1 MGYRS
6 DVSFCIQVKD
16 VEEFVALMKVD
27 GRDIFKDFMRYMV
40 IEDYKDSNGRGRL
53 HFHHD
58 HWKWYEESVN
68 GLTDLLDMADNFD
81 NDYKAKLA
89 RVGEEQDDNEEEYYN
104 DDDYEL
110 ECPRIVRYTDTDFN
124 KDTAKPVL
132 EQGE

>member
-6 DVSFCIQVKD
+6 DVSFCIQIKE

-40 IEDYKDSNGRGRL
+40 IEDYKDNNGRGRL
-53 HFHHD
+53 YFHHD

-89 RVGEEQDDNEEEYYN
+89 RVGEESDDNEEEYYN

-110 ECPRIVRYTDTDFN
+110 EEPRVVRYIETIS
-124 KDTAKPVL
+124 KEKAKPVL

>member
-27 GRDIFKDFMRYMV
+27 GRDIFKDFMRYMW
-40 IEDYKDSNGRGRL
+40 IEDYKDDNGRGRL
-53 HFHHD
+53 HFHHN
-58 HWKWYEESVN
+58 HWKWYEDSVA

-89 RVGEEQDDNEEEYYN
+89 RVGEEHDDHEEEWWN

-110 ECPRIVRYTDTDFN
+110 ECPSVVRFIETDF
-124 KDTAKPVL
+124 DTSKAKPVL

>member
-16 VEEFVALMKVD
+16 VEEFVALIKVD

-40 IEDYKDSNGRGRL
+40 IEDYKDNNGRGRL
-53 HFHHD
+53 HFHHN
-58 HWKWYEESVN
+58 HWKWYEDSVN
-68 GLTDLLDMADNFD
+68 GLNDLLDMADNFD
-81 NDYKAKLA
+81 SDYKAKLA
-89 RVGEEQDDNEEEYYN
+89 RHGEESDDNEEEWWN

-110 ECPRIVRYTDTDFN
+110 EEPALVRYVEAGFD
-124 KDTAKPVL
+124 KDKSKPVL

>member
-6 DVSFCIQVKD
+6 DVSFCIQIKE

-27 GRDIFKDFMRYMV
+27 NREMFQQFMRFMWV
-40 IEDYKDSNGRGRL
+40 EDYKDDNGRGRL
-53 HFHHD
+53 HFHHND
-58 HWKWYEESVN
+58 WKWYDDSQA
-68 GLTDLLDMADNFD
+68 GLQDLLDMADNFD

-89 RVGEEQDDNEEEYYN
+89 RVGEEPDDYEEEWWN

-110 ECPRIVRYTDTDFN
+110 EEPSVVRYIETGFA
-124 KDTAKPVL
+124 KDKSKPVL

>member
-6 DVSFCIQVKD
+6 DVSFCIQIKE

-27 GRDIFKDFMRYMV
+27 NRDMFQQFMQYMW
-40 IEDYKDSNGRGRL
+40 IEDYKDNNGRGRL
-53 HFHHD
+53 HFHHN
-58 HWKWYEESVN
+58 HWKWYEDSVN
-68 GLTDLLDMADNFD
+68 GLNDLLDMADNFD

-89 RVGEEQDDNEEEYYN
+89 RVGEENDDNEEEWWN

-110 ECPRIVRYTDTDFN
+110 EEPALMRYIETIS
-124 KDTAKPVL
+124 KEKAKPVL

>member
-16 VEEFVALMKVD
+16 VEEFVALIKVD
-27 GRDIFKDFMRYMV
+27 GRDIFKDFMRYMW
-40 IEDYKDSNGRGRL
+40 IEDYKDNNGRGRL
-53 HFHHD
+53 HFHHNY
-58 HWKWYEESVN
+58 WKWYEDSVN
-68 GLTDLLDMADNFD
+68 GLNDLLDMADNFD

-89 RVGEEQDDNEEEYYN
+89 RHGEEDDDNEEEWWN

-110 ECPRIVRYTDTDFN
+110 EEPALVRYIEVGFD
-124 KDTAKPVL
+124 KDKSKPVL

>member
-6 DVSFCIQVKD
+6 DVSFCIQIKE

-27 GRDIFKDFMRYMV
+27 NRDIFRDFMRFMW
-40 IEDYKDSNGRGRL
+40 IDDYKDDNGRGRL
-53 HFHHD
+53 HFHCSG
-58 HWKWYEESVN
+58 WKWYDESQA
-68 GLTDLLDMADNFD
+68 GLQDLLDMADNFD

-89 RVGEEQDDNEEEYYN
+89 RVGEEPDDYEEEWWN

-110 ECPRIVRYTDTDFN
+110 DAPYVVRYVDTDFN
-124 KDTAKPVL
+124 KEKAKPVL